1 MDKFCQ
7 QNGAHP
13 RLGVKVRVLSGAAKR
28 ICEIARKMNARQKT
42 DTLQWASYTYP
53 ALTGLSE
60 IFITWR
66 LLDMAIIADRRL
78 NRSGD
83 AKDDFYQG
91 KVLQATLFFRYYPP
105 PGPGRYGN
113 LFAERSGNNRY
124 AAGGILKEVN
134 RWG

>member
-1 MDKFCQ
+1 MFRKCMDKFCQ

-42 DTLQWASYTYP
+42 DTLQWASYAYP

-60 IFITWR
+60 IFMSWR

-91 KVLQATLFFRYYPP
+91 KVLQATFFSDITLHRALADMETCLRN
-105 PGPGRYGN
+105 GREIIDMPQGA
-113 LFAERSGNNRY
+113 F
-124 AAGGILKEVN
+124 
-134 RWG
+134 